1 MAFIDEVQL
10 KLKAGKG
17 GDGVVRWRQ
26 EKYKPMAG
34 PSGGNGGKGGNLY
47 AETIDDLAY
56 LSYYRYKKDFNA
68 EDGQAGGN
76 NSREGKDGEDIILR
90 FPRGT
95 VLTNKETGESY
106 ELTKNSERI
115 LILKGGR
122 GGLGNE
128 HFKASTN
135 TTPYEWTPGTLGE
148 QADFSV
154 ELKLFADAGFVGLPS
169 VGKSTLLNAL
179 TNARSKVGAYHFTTL
194 EPHLGA
200 LDSYILADIPG
211 LINGASQ
218 GKGLGHKFLR
228 HLART
233 KLLVHLVA
241 LDHEDPLA
249 AYREIRGELEQY
261 GSGLA
266 EKQEIILLT
275 KQDMVDEQRVQ
286 EVTDEFVKHIAKPIY
301 VMSAYDDSSI
311 SDFKKVLINYLEKN
325 N

>member
-76 NSREGKDGEDIILR
+76 NSREGKDGEDVVLR

-148 QADFSV
+148 QADFAV

-286 EVTDEFVKHIAKPIY
+286 EVTDEFTKHIAKPIY

-311 SDFKKVLINYLEKN
+311 SDFKKVLIDYLEKN

>member
-76 NSREGKDGEDIILR
+76 NSREGRDGEDIVLR

-286 EVTDEFVKHIAKPIY
+286 EVTDEFTKHIAKPIY

-311 SDFKKVLINYLEKN
+311 SDFKKVLLDYLEKN

>member
-76 NSREGKDGEDIILR
+76 NSREGRDGEDIVLR

-286 EVTDEFVKHIAKPIY
+286 EVTDEFTRHIAKPIY

-311 SDFKKVLINYLEKN
+311 SDFKKVLLDYLEKN

>member
-1 MAFIDEVQL
+1 MAFIDEVQI

-26 EKYKPMAG
+26 EKYKPLAG
-34 PSGGNGGKGGNLY
+34 PSGGNGGKGGDIY
-47 AETIDDLAY
+47 ASTIDDLGY
-56 LSYYRYKKDFNA
+56 LSYYRFKKEFDA
-68 EDGQAGGN
+68 QDGQGGGI
-76 NSREGKDGEDIILR
+76 NSKEGKNGEDIILR

-95 VLTNKETGESY
+95 VLKNKQTGEIF
-106 ELTKNSERI
+106 ELTKVEEKI

-154 ELKLFADAGFVGLPS
+154 ELKLFADVGFVGLPS
-169 VGKSTLLNAL
+169 AGKSTLLNSL
-179 TNARSKVGAYHFTTL
+179 TNAHSKVGAYHFTTL

-200 LDSYILADIPG
+200 LGPYVLADIPG

-233 KLLVHLVA
+233 KFLVHLVG
-241 LDHEDPLA
+241 LDQENPYE
-249 AYREIRGELEQY
+249 AYQEIRGELEQH
-261 GSGLA
+261 GSGLN
-266 EKQEIILLT
+266 EKQEIILLS
-275 KQDMVDEQRVQ
+275 KQDVCDTQTGLAVRDDFIKK
-286 EVTDEFVKHIAKPIY
+286 TGKPVY
-301 VMSAYDDSSI
+301 LMSAYDDESI
-311 SDFKKVLINYLEKN
+311 ETFKKVLINYLEKN